1 MSAGVYCLDDLV
13 VDTRRRRVR
22 RGVAELDVSGLSFDL
37 LAFLLQQGDRVVSFD
52 ELLAAV
58 WAPAVVGEETVT
70 QRVKL
75 LRQALGDDG
84 RRPRYLRSVRGRGY
98 QLCSVPLRVEVED
111 EARVSAAQRVSGD
124 TVFASAA
131 HRAGVALESR
141 TGEETT
147 AQVAAREAAGIT
159 ASAPAP
165 LSAGTTTPAHL
176 TASVHASLGM
186 RGAADAT
193 ATVDTDTG
201 ADTASP
207 ARPIA
212 AAVTSTAAPVTAR
225 EPVASS
231 KGLRWVLLLTS
242 LPLAVLGFLAW
253 QRAHQPPPAPT
264 DTRVELLQRAR
275 YYAGIGQKDDV
286 ERAITLYETLLQRDA
301 RDSAAQ
307 TGLSLA
313 YSARVCLYNQEPYW
327 AERAEDLARGALEHE
342 PGDSRAVAAL
352 AYSLDCRGK
361 LAQAIGEY
369 QRAVALDPAAR
380 RDSAASLAYLYMV
393 KGRLAEALQR
403 NLALRDAPQQ
413 PRYLD
418 IQIAR
423 NLELLGATAAAERGY
438 ARSFQLYP
446 DNVYSNAA
454 WPRSLFL
461 QGRLGE
467 AEAALAQA
475 RQRSD
480 HPELYLLQGELAL
493 LRGRREQAAA
503 AFAAAARLRPH
514 ASLPQTLARLYAQP
528 AADPAWLEQHSAE
541 LQATVSRDD
550 WPEDQLELALLC
562 LARSDKAG
570 AIAALQEA
578 VETGWRDRAYL
589 QTSALFQ
596 PLAAEPGFAGVL
608 ETIAERVQRE
618 RTAAAADIAAAER
631 GVP

>member
-1 MSAGVYCLDDLV
+1 MSDGVYRLDDLV

-37 LAFLLQQGDRVVSFD
+37 LAFLLCQGDRVVSFD
-52 ELLAAV
+52 DLLAAV

-98 QLCSVPLRVEVED
+98 QLCSVPRRVEAED
-111 EARVSAAQRVSGD
+111 QARVIAAERVSGD
-124 TVFASAA
+124 DVGAGAA
-131 HRAGVALESR
+131 ERMAVDLEPRA
-141 TGEETT
+141 GEETT
-147 AQVAAREAAGIT
+147 DQITAGKGASSLFAAPANAPASVGTTAPAQIAATAPAGIGGPVPVDAT
-159 ASAPAP
+159 GSVHTAIPVHAIAQAITSNAASAMAGQP
-165 LSAGTTTPAHL
+165 SASG
-176 TASVHASLGM
+176 
-186 RGAADAT
+186 R
-193 ATVDTDTG
+193 
-201 ADTASP
+201 
-207 ARPIA
+207 
-212 AAVTSTAAPVTAR
+212 
-225 EPVASS
+225 
-231 KGLRWVLLLTS
+231 GLRWILLLTA
-242 LPLAVLGFLAW
+242 LPLAALGVLAW

-307 TGLSLA
+307 TGLSFA

-327 AERAEDLARGALEHE
+327 AERAEDLARAALDRE
-342 PGDSRAVAAL
+342 PDDSRAVAAL

-361 LAQAIGEY
+361 LAQAITAYE
-369 QRAVALDPAAR
+369 RAVALDPAAGH
-380 RDSAASLAYLYMV
+380 DSAASLAYLYMV
-393 KGRLAEALQR
+393 KGRLAEALRR
-403 NLALRDAPQQ
+403 NLGLRDAVQR

-423 NLELLGATAAAERGY
+423 NLELLGATGAAERGY

-446 DNVYSNAA
+446 DNVFSNAA

-467 AEAALAQA
+467 AETALAQA

-514 ASLPQTLARLYAQP
+514 ASLPQTLARLYAGP
-528 AADPAWLEQHSAE
+528 TPDTAWLEQRSAALE
-541 LQATVSRDD
+541 VGISRDD
-550 WPEDQLELALLC
+550 WPEDQLELTLLR
-562 LARSDKAG
+562 LARGDRAG

-578 VETGWRDRAYL
+578 VEAGWRDRAYL

-596 PLAAEPGFAGVL
+596 PLAAEPGFAAVL
-608 ETIAERVQRE
+608 EAIAERVQRE
-618 RTAAAADIAAAER
+618 RVAAAGDIAVAER
-631 GVP
+631 GIP

>member
-1 MSAGVYCLDDLV
+1 MSDRVYCLDDLI

-22 RGVAELDVSGLSFDL
+22 RGTAELEVSGLSFDL
-37 LAFLLQQGDRVVSFD
+37 LAFLLHQGDRAVSFD

-98 QLCSVPLRVEVED
+98 QLCSVPRRVDIQDEAEANVAGRAAAEVESPTD
-111 EARVSAAQRVSGD
+111 EAAAWATAAGTAAAITGSTPASAGRATAVHSAAPTDLAAPGPVD
-124 TVFASAA
+124 ASANA
-131 HRAGVALESR
+131 GSTTKPSGTARAV
-141 TGEETT
+141 
-147 AQVAAREAAGIT
+147 
-159 ASAPAP
+159 
-165 LSAGTTTPAHL
+165 AGTDMPA
-176 TASVHASLGM
+176 V
-186 RGAADAT
+186 
-193 ATVDTDTG
+193 
-201 ADTASP
+201 
-207 ARPIA
+207 ARQ
-212 AAVTSTAAPVTAR
+212 
-225 EPVASS
+225 PVASS
-231 KGLRWVLLLTS
+231 KGLRGVLLLTA
-242 LPLAVLGFLAW
+242 LPLAALGVLAW
-253 QRAHQPPPAPT
+253 QRTRQPPSAPT

-286 ERAITLYETLLQRDA
+286 ERAIGLYETLLQRDA

-327 AERAEDLARGALEHE
+327 AERAEDLARAALERE
-342 PGDSRAVAAL
+342 PDDGRAAAAL

-361 LAQAIGEY
+361 LAQAITAYE
-369 QRAVALDPAAR
+369 RAVALDPAAG

-393 KGRLAEALQR
+393 KGRLADGLRR
-403 NLALRDAPQQ
+403 NLALRGAAPR

-423 NLELLGATAAAERGY
+423 NLELLGATAAAERAY

-446 DNVYSNAA
+446 DNVFSNAA
-454 WPRSLFL
+454 WPRCLFL

-475 RQRSD
+475 RQRSE
-480 HPELYLLQGELAL
+480 HPELHLLQGELAL
-493 LRGRREQAAA
+493 LRGQREQAAA

-528 AADPAWLEQHSAE
+528 TADAAWLTQRSAE
-541 LQATVSRDD
+541 LESGVSRDD
-550 WPEDQLELALLC
+550 WPEDQLELALLR
-562 LARSDKAG
+562 LARNDRTG
-570 AIAALQEA
+570 ALAALQEA
-578 VETGWRDRAYL
+578 VQAGWRDRAYL

-596 PLAAEPGFAGVL
+596 PLAAEPGFASVL
-608 ETIAERVQRE
+608 EVIAGQVQRE
-618 RTAAAADIAAAER
+618 RAAATADIAVAEQAI
-631 GVP
+631 P